1 MKKARREFTEEFK
14 RDAVRL
20 LLESKKPLDVVA
32 RELQVTPSSLFSWR
46 AKYGSP
52 AAASGSTG
60 SLDHDERAELDALRR
75 RVRELEEDRLILKK
89 AAAFFAREST
99 K

>member
-1 MKKARREFTEEFK
+1 MKKARRSFTEEFK

-20 LLESKKPLDVVA
+20 LLESKKPLEVVA
-32 RELQVTPSSLFSWR
+32 RELDVGASNLFAWR
-46 AKYGSP
+46 AKYAEGLSGVGQELG
-52 AAASGSTG
+52 AS
-60 SLDHDERAELDALRR
+60 ERAELEALRR
-75 RVRELEEDRLILKK
+75 RVRELEEDRVILKK